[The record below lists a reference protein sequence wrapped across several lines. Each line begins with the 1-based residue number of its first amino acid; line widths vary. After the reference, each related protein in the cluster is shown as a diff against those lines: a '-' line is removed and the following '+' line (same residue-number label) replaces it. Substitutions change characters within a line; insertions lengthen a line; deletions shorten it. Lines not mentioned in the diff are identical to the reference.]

1 MGAPRLHSRAF
12 IKVQEGC
19 DHFCTYCVIPFLRGR
34 SVSRPLEDVLAEV
47 RRVSEG
53 GCREVVL
60 TGIHLGI
67 YGRDRGSSL
76 ADLVRAVSECGA
88 LDRLR
93 LGSLEPFS
101 LDGALLD
108 ALADSPIFCPHLH
121 LPLQSGDDGVLS
133 LMRRGYTAD
142 DFARVCEAARSR
154 LGTDLHISSDVLVGF
169 PGEDD
174 AAFHGTTALMRRV
187 GMGRVH
193 VFPYSER
200 RGTLAASL
208 PGRVEPSVRA
218 ERAAEAAAVG
228 MELLSRYARR
238 FVGRTLEVLAEGDG
252 AGYTPQFL
260 EAAWEGGALPG
271 RTVRVAVR
279 FEEGGKLEGCLA

>member
-1 MGAPRLHSRAF
+1 MGNRRKSLLAEALDAALRQGRAFCDLRADLGADRSWEELPMGAPRLHSRAF

-34 SVSRPLEDVLAEV
+34 SVSRPLADVLAEV

-53 GCREVVL
+53 GCREAVL
-60 TGIHLGI
+60 TGIHLGM

-76 ADLVRAVSECGA
+76 AELVRAVSECGA

-154 LGTDLHISSDVLVGF
+154 LGTDQI
-169 PGEDD
+169 
-174 AAFHGTTALMRRV
+174 
-187 GMGRVH
+187 GRAH
-193 VFPYSER
+193 V
-200 RGTLAASL
+200 
-208 PGRVEPSVRA
+208 
-218 ERAAEAAAVG
+218 
-228 MELLSRYARR
+228 
-238 FVGRTLEVLAEGDG
+238 
-252 AGYTPQFL
+252 
-260 EAAWEGGALPG
+260 
-271 RTVRVAVR
+271 
-279 FEEGGKLEGCLA
+279 